1 MAMDNQSTLRQRINN
16 RDVLDT
22 ISTPQRVFLGVAAFG
37 GVALIAIA
45 AYCMTVMN

>member
-1 MAMDNQSTLRQRINN
+1 MENQHTLRERIDN

-22 ISTPQRVFLGVAAFG
+22 ISVPQRVFLGIAASG

-45 AYCMTVMN
+45 AYCMTLMS